1 MNEIIS
7 SDEIKNSET
16 YKNSEK
22 MYQNILLRY
31 DTKKKITDGIII
43 FKNSEVYAGSLG
55 GVILR
60 IVKELTKKLKK

>member
-22 MYQNILLRY
+22 MYQNNEFSIQ
-31 DTKKKITDGIII
+31 
-43 FKNSEVYAGSLG
+43 N
-55 GVILR
+55 
-60 IVKELTKKLKK
+60 

>member
-43 FKNSEVYAGSLG
+43 FKNSGVYAGSLG

-60 IVKELTKKLKK
+60 IVKELTKI